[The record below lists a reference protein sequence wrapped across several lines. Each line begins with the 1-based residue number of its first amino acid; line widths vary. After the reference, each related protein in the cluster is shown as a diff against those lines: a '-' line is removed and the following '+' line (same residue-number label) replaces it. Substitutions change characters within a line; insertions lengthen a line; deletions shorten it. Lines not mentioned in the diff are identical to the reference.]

1 MGQWFLSEKGEERE
15 KKRIWRRNIKKMSER
30 IIVGLD
36 IGTTK
41 ICAVVGEVHPDGV
54 EIIGMG
60 SHPSDGLRKGVV
72 INIEN
77 TVHSIKEAVEEA
89 ETMAGC
95 EISAAYTGIAGGH
108 VKGFNFPGV
117 IGLKE
122 KEVTQQDID
131 RVIEAAS
138 AVAIPMDR
146 EVIHTL
152 VQEFIVDD
160 QDGIIDPLGMSGVR
174 LEAKVH
180 IVTGAV
186 TSAQNIIKCANR
198 AGLDVS
204 DIVLQPLASSEAVLS
219 KEERN
224 LGAALIDFGGGTTDM
239 VVFSRGAI
247 KHTSVLALGGENLTY
262 DIAVGLRTP
271 KLEAE
276 KIKIKYG
283 CALRSLIGKDE
294 TVEVPGV
301 GGRTSRTLS
310 RQILGEIL
318 EPRVEEIFSL
328 VYGEL
333 ERSGYEDRITSGV
346 IITGG
351 SSELTGVSEMA
362 EQIFNA
368 PARIGYAEGITGL
381 AEVVNKPMYA
391 TAVGLV
397 LYGAKVGKKAKKFR
411 IRDANIFNRIMN
423 RMKKWFKDVV

>member
-1 MGQWFLSEKGEERE
+1 MSGE
-15 KKRIWRRNIKKMSER
+15 

-41 ICAVVGEVHPDGV
+41 VCAVVGEARPDGV

-60 SHPSDGLRKGVV
+60 SHPSEGLRKGVV
-72 INIEN
+72 INIEH
-77 TVHSIKEAVEEA
+77 TVDSIKEALEEA

-95 EISAAYTGIAGGH
+95 EISAVYAGIAGGH
-108 VKGFNFPGV
+108 VKGFNSHGV
-117 IGLKE
+117 IALKE
-122 KEVTQQDID
+122 KEVTKKDIE
-131 RVIEAAS
+131 RVIEAAR

-160 QDGIIDPLGMSGVR
+160 QDGIMDPLGMSGVR
-174 LEAKVH
+174 LETNIH

-198 AGLDVS
+198 AGLDVC
-204 DIVLQPLASSEAVLS
+204 DIILQSLASSEAVLS

-224 LGAALIDFGGGTTDM
+224 LGTALIDFGGGTTDM
-239 VVFSRGAI
+239 AVFSKGAI
-247 KHTSVLALGGENLTY
+247 KHTSVLPLGGDNLTY
-262 DIAVGLRTP
+262 DIAVGLRTA

-283 CALRSLIGKDE
+283 CGLSSMIGKDE

-301 GGRTSRTLS
+301 GGRKPRVLS

-328 VYGEL
+328 IYGEIL
-333 ERSGYEDRITSGV
+333 RSGHEDTITSGV
-346 IITGG
+346 VVTGG
-351 SSELTGVSEMA
+351 SAELLGVTEMA

-368 PARIGYAEGITGL
+368 PARVGYPKGITGL
-381 AEVVNKPMYA
+381 VEVVNKPMYA

-397 LYGAKVGKKAKKFR
+397 LYGAKTNKKHKKFR
-411 IRDANIFNRIMN
+411 IRDVNIFNRVMS
-423 RMKKWFKDVV
+423 RMKRWFKDVI

>member
-1 MGQWFLSEKGEERE
+1 MG
-15 KKRIWRRNIKKMSER
+15 MD

-41 ICAVVGEVHPDGV
+41 ICAVVGEVRPDGL

-77 TVHSIKEAVEEA
+77 TVNSIKAAIEEA

-95 EISAAYTGIAGGH
+95 EIGSVYAGIAGGH
-108 VKGFNFPGV
+108 IEGV
-117 IGLKE
+117 NKLGIIALKE
-122 KEVTQQDID
+122 KEVTKKDIE
-131 RVIEAAS
+131 RVIETAS
-138 AVAIPMDR
+138 AVAVPMDR

-160 QDGIIDPLGMSGVR
+160 QSGIVDPLGMSGVR

-198 AGLDVS
+198 AGLDVY
-204 DIVLQPLASSEAVLS
+204 DIVLESLASSEAVLS
-219 KEERN
+219 RECN
-224 LGAALIDFGGGTTDM
+224 LGAALIDFGGGTTDLAL
-239 VVFSRGAI
+239 FSKGAI
-247 KHTSVLALGGENLTY
+247 KHTSVLALGGDNLTY

-283 CALRSLIGKDE
+283 SALSSMIGKDE
-294 TVEVPGV
+294 TIEVPGV
-301 GGRTSRTLS
+301 GGRKPRTLS

-318 EPRVEEIFSL
+318 EPRVEEIFTLIYQEL
-328 VYGEL
+328 VH
-333 ERSGYEDRITSGV
+333 SGYDELASSGV
-346 IITGG
+346 VVTGG
-351 SSELTGVSEMA
+351 SAELPGISEMA

-368 PARIGYAEGITGL
+368 PARVGYPQNINGL
-381 AEVVNKPMYA
+381 VDLVNKPMYA

-397 LYGAKVGKKAKKFR
+397 LYGAKTYHQKKKFR
-411 IRDANIFNRIMN
+411 IRDSNIFHMVIA
-423 RMKKWFKDVV
+423 RMKRWFKDIV

>member
-1 MGQWFLSEKGEERE
+1 MAGE
-15 KKRIWRRNIKKMSER
+15 

-41 ICAVVGEVHPDGV
+41 ICAVVAEARPDGI

-77 TVHSIKEAVEEA
+77 TVNSIKEAVEEA

-95 EISAAYTGIAGGH
+95 EIGSVYAGIAGGH
-108 VKGFNFPGV
+108 IKGFNSHGV
-117 IGLKE
+117 IALKD
-122 KEVTQQDID
+122 KEVTQKDVD

-160 QDGIIDPLGMSGVR
+160 QDGIVDPLGMSGVR
-174 LEAKVH
+174 LEAKIH

-198 AGLDVS
+198 AGLDVC
-204 DIVLQPLASSEAVLS
+204 DIVLESLASSEAVLN

-224 LGAALIDFGGGTTDM
+224 LGVALIDFGGGTTDM
-239 VVFSRGAI
+239 AVFSRGAI
-247 KHTSVLALGGENLTY
+247 KHTSVLPLGGDNLTY

-271 KLEAE
+271 KIEAE

-283 CALRSLIGKDE
+283 CSLCSLIGKDE
-294 TVEVPGV
+294 TIEVPGV
-301 GGRTSRTLS
+301 AGRRPRTLS
-310 RQILGEIL
+310 RHILGEIL
-318 EPRVEEIFSL
+318 EPRVEEIFTL
-328 VYGEL
+328 IHGEL
-333 ERSGYEDRITSGV
+333 VRSGYENTISSGV
-346 IITGG
+346 VVTGG
-351 SSELTGVSEMA
+351 SAELPGVAEMA

-368 PARIGYAEGITGL
+368 PARIGYPKGIDGL
-381 AEVVNKPMYA
+381 VEVVNKPMYA

-397 LYGAKVGKKAKKFR
+397 LYGAKRTKKGKKFR
-411 IRDANIFNRIMN
+411 IRDKNIFNRVMG
-423 RMKKWFKDVV
+423 RMKRWFRDVI

>member
-1 MGQWFLSEKGEERE
+1 MAGE
-15 KKRIWRRNIKKMSER
+15 

-41 ICAVVGEVHPDGV
+41 ICAVVGEIRDDAV

-72 INIEN
+72 INIEH
-77 TVHSIKEAVEEA
+77 TVGSIKEAIEEA

-95 EISAAYTGIAGGH
+95 EISSVYAGIAGGH
-108 VKGFNFPGV
+108 IKGFNTPGV
-117 IGLKE
+117 IALKE
-122 KEVTQQDID
+122 KEVTKKDID

-160 QDGIIDPLGMSGVR
+160 QDGIMDPLGMAGVR

-198 AGLDVS
+198 AGLDVY
-204 DIVLQPLASSEAVLS
+204 DIVLEPLASSEAVLT

-224 LGAALIDFGGGTTDM
+224 LGAALIDFGGGTTDLAL
-239 VVFSRGAI
+239 FSRGAI
-247 KHTSVLALGGENLTY
+247 KHTSVLALGGDNLTY

-276 KIKIKYG
+276 KIKIRYG
-283 CALRSLIGKDE
+283 CALSSLIGRDE
-294 TVEVPGV
+294 TIEVPGV
-301 GGRTSRTLS
+301 GGRKPRVLS

-318 EPRVEEIFSL
+318 EPRVEEIFTL
-328 VYGEL
+328 IYNEL
-333 ERSGYEDRITSGV
+333 ASAGYEDLLGSGV
-346 IITGG
+346 VVTGG
-351 SSELTGVSEMA
+351 SAELPGISELA
-362 EQIFNA
+362 EQVFNA
-368 PARIGYAEGITGL
+368 PARAGYPQGIEGLTEL
-381 AEVVNKPMYA
+381 VNKPMYA

-397 LYGAKVGKKAKKFR
+397 LYGSKNFKRKRKFR
-411 IRDANIFNRIMN
+411 IRDSNIFHLVME
-423 RMKKWFKDVV
+423 RMKRWFKDIV

>member
-1 MGQWFLSEKGEERE
+1 
-15 KKRIWRRNIKKMSER
+15 MSMN

-41 ICAVVGEVHPDGV
+41 ICAVVGEVHPEGV

-77 TVHSIKEAVEEA
+77 TVNSIKAAIGEA

-95 EISAAYTGIAGGH
+95 EISSVYAGIAGGH
-108 VKGFNFPGV
+108 IKGFNTPG
-117 IGLKE
+117 IIALKE
-122 KEVTQQDID
+122 KEVTQKDID

-160 QDGIIDPLGMSGVR
+160 QDGIVDPLGMSGVR

-180 IVTGAV
+180 IVTAAV

-198 AGLDVS
+198 AGLDVY
-204 DIVLQPLASSEAVLS
+204 DIVLESLASSEAVLS

-224 LGAALIDFGGGTTDM
+224 LGAALIDFGGGTTDLAL
-239 VVFSRGAI
+239 FARGAI
-247 KHTSVLALGGENLTY
+247 KHTSVLALGGDNLTY

-271 KLEAE
+271 RLEAE
-276 KIKIKYG
+276 KIKIQYG
-283 CALRSLIGKDE
+283 CALSSMIGKDE
-294 TVEVPGV
+294 TIEVPGV
-301 GGRTSRTLS
+301 GGRKPRTLS

-318 EPRVEEIFSL
+318 EPRVEEIFTLIYQEL
-328 VYGEL
+328 V
-333 ERSGYEDRITSGV
+333 RSGYDDLASSGV
-346 IITGG
+346 VVTGG
-351 SSELTGVSEMA
+351 SAELPGISEMA
-362 EQIFNA
+362 EQIFSA
-368 PARIGYAEGITGL
+368 PSRVGYPQEINGL
-381 AEVVNKPMYA
+381 TDMINKPMYA
-391 TAVGLV
+391 TAIGLV
-397 LYGAKVGKKAKKFR
+397 LYGAKTNKQKKKFR
-411 IRDANIFNRIMN
+411 IRDSNIFHLVMV
-423 RMKKWFKDVV
+423 RMKRWFKDIV